1 MSGSRIAET
10 ARRAGVLGGRVL
22 ASVPAGAGSVVM
34 ATGIVSIALHLTG
47 WRTLSS
53 VLLVVA
59 AACWLV
65 LAGLFAFRLVTDLP
79 RIRADARD
87 VGSLTSVAAA
97 GVLGTRADLAG
108 FPGAAIA
115 LWTIAFALWLA
126 LMPFAAR
133 GWPRST
139 TGSHFLVVVATQA
152 ITILAAVV
160 TWRHGVAGFVP
171 VAVAFLCLGLVLYG
185 VVLARFRPREL
196 LTGLGDHWVAGGAA
210 VISGLAAATLVEAV
224 RRSGELQGLEHPLEL
239 LDLSLWSFSMLWL
252 VVLTA
257 SEVVRPRLRYHPL
270 RWATVF
276 PLGMYAAMSFL
287 TGTVE
292 DVGAFREI
300 GRWLVWVAFAAWC
313 LAALGLLRR
322 VRRLLESGQRSA
334 GSSRRPELCEGSDP

>member
-1 MSGSRIAET
+1 MSAFRIAQA
-10 ARRAGVLGGRVL
+10 ARRAGVRGGWVF
-22 ASVPAGAGSVVM
+22 ASVPAGSGSVVM

-47 WRTLSS
+47 WRTLSA
-53 VLLVVA
+53 VLLVAA

-65 LAGLFAFRLVTDLP
+65 LAGLFAFRVVTDLP
-79 RIRADARD
+79 RIRADTRD

-115 LWTIAFALWLA
+115 LWTIALALWLV

-133 GWPRST
+133 DWPRST
-139 TGSHFLVVVATQA
+139 TGSHFLVAVATQA
-152 ITILAAVV
+152 VAILAAVV

-171 VAVAFLCLGLVLYG
+171 VAFAFLCLGLVLYG
-185 VVLARFRPREL
+185 VVLVRFRPREL
-196 LTGLGDHWVAGGAA
+196 LIGLGDHWVAGGAV

-224 RRSGELQGLEHPLEL
+224 RASGELQGLERPLEL
-239 LDLSLWSFSMLWL
+239 LDLSLWSLSMLWL
-252 VVLTA
+252 VVLA
-257 SEVVRPRLRYHPL
+257 AAEVVRPRFRYHPL

-300 GRWLVWVAFAAWC
+300 GRWLVWIAFVIWC

-322 VRRLLESGQRSA
+322 MRRLLESGERSA
-334 GSSRRPELCEGSDP
+334 GPPRASRSPT